1 MFWKGTGNPHHLL
14 QYFGRSPSS
23 FYPISWK
30 CSCCIQSAG
39 TKRGNDCR
47 RHPRLWTA
55 AANAGSRTPRY
66 ASSFV
71 ASHRQY
77 KQFSDAI
84 ARAQDALKMSTELH
98 GADAEQTLA
107 ISEACAR
114 DHYMNSNK
122 DACLI
127 ELEELYPRCSKALGP
142 RHPMTVR
149 IYENLSRL
157 RATK

>member
-1 MFWKGTGNPHHLL
+1 MGE
-14 QYFGRSPSS
+14 
-23 FYPISWK
+23 
-30 CSCCIQSAG
+30 A
-39 TKRGNDCR
+39 
-47 RHPRLWTA
+47 HPRSIRYLENVA
-55 AANAGSRTPRY
+55 AAYSRLERKEETIAADTRVYELRLQTQGAEHPDTLQ
-66 ASSFV
+66 ALLTLI

-157 RATK
+157 CATK